1 MEALQGA
8 VQDGGVP
15 HEANYHYCFGA
26 EDASRIGWLERTL
39 RERCDVSKTC
49 AAWADGL
56 KRAIVV
62 ALRHRVKV
70 VCRGEPGKVE
80 SYVIGSLWKQHV
92 LNDHFPARR
101 DCKTCILNSRSKA
114 HMRITH
120 PSAWTLSL
128 DLTGKLKLG
137 DDQGRKMRY
146 GLLGTY
152 TFPVTK
158 QGQALVK
165 PWDFK
170 EVEMDEAID
179 HPLPDVAAELDE
191 PVPVQEVE
199 LQEKDLEE
207 GCANPKKEDSLGST
221 WERLE
226 EETNVA
232 IRTLTF
238 VETIPSSTT
247 WIEPA
252 MGKSRLWPLILFW
265 GLNMS
270 GLDQRVLA
278 LKIFLKDF

>member
-1 MEALQGA
+1 
-8 VQDGGVP
+8 
-15 HEANYHYCFGA
+15 
-26 EDASRIGWLERTL
+26 
-39 RERCDVSKTC
+39 
-49 AAWADGL
+49 
-56 KRAIVV
+56 
-62 ALRHRVKV
+62 
-70 VCRGEPGKVE
+70 
-80 SYVIGSLWKQHV
+80 
-92 LNDHFPARR
+92 
-101 DCKTCILNSRSKA
+101 
-114 HMRITH
+114 
-120 PSAWTLSL
+120 
-128 DLTGKLKLG
+128 
-137 DDQGRKMRY
+137 MRY

-179 HPLPDVAAELDE
+179 HPLPDVDAELDE

-207 GCANPKKEDSLGST
+207 GCANPKKEDFLGST
-221 WERLE
+221 WARLE

-265 GLNMS
+265 GLNMW

-278 LKIFLKDF
+278 LKIFFKDF

>member
-1 MEALQGA
+1 
-8 VQDGGVP
+8 
-15 HEANYHYCFGA
+15 
-26 EDASRIGWLERTL
+26 
-39 RERCDVSKTC
+39 
-49 AAWADGL
+49 
-56 KRAIVV
+56 
-62 ALRHRVKV
+62 
-70 VCRGEPGKVE
+70 
-80 SYVIGSLWKQHV
+80 
-92 LNDHFPARR
+92 
-101 DCKTCILNSRSKA
+101 
-114 HMRITH
+114 MRITH

-128 DLTGKLKLG
+128 DLTGKLKPG

-179 HPLPDVAAELDE
+179 HPLPDVDAELDE

-207 GCANPKKEDSLGST
+207 GCANPKKEDFLGST
-221 WERLE
+221 WARLE

-265 GLNMS
+265 GLNM
-270 GLDQRVLA
+270 
-278 LKIFLKDF
+278 